1 MYPPAALLIVPEMPF
16 HDPLP
21 QVIHAQNLEVIRN
34 RDLIWRASM
43 NKCIDQID
51 EMRQWVEA
59 KQAQE

>member
-1 MYPPAALLIVPEMPF
+1 MPF

-43 NKCIDQID
+43 NKCINQID